1 MLLLL
6 IRLTF
11 LFLHMPLIVITL
23 GILLLFLLILVVR
36 LNAFIAFI
44 IAGLAIGIGQGM
56 ELNSIVLSI
65 EKGIGNTLGFLVMIL
80 GLGAMLGKLVA
91 ESGAAQKI
99 TNGLIHIFGVKK
111 TRIAV
116 MLTGFIVG
124 VTMFYSV
131 GFVILV
137 PLVFSVAAA
146 TGLSLISIALPMLAA
161 LSVTH
166 GFLPPHPAPSAL
178 SVMFEA
184 DIGKTLIYGVIIAV
198 PAILISGPFLTR
210 FIPKVEAKPLK
221 EFMATKMFSEQE
233 LPSFS
238 NSILTALLPVILIAL
253 STLILNFFTLEGVWF
268 SIIKFIGNPV
278 ISLLLTVLV
287 STYTLGIARGLKMKE
302 VMDIFGKAV
311 SGITM
316 VLLIIAGAGSLKQVL
331 IDSGVSEYIGKLLQ
345 ITSMSPLIIGWLIAT
360 LIRFSVGSATVAGLT
375 TAGIVLPLV
384 QSTGVSPEL
393 MVLSI
398 GSGSLMLSHVNDSGF
413 WLFKEYFNLNVKET
427 LSTWTVMETS
437 IGISGLIGVLILN
450 QFI

>member
-1 MLLLL
+1 
-6 IRLTF
+6 
-11 LFLHMPLIVITL
+11 MPLVVITL

-44 IAGLAIGIGQGM
+44 LVGLAIGIGQGM
-56 ELNSIVLSI
+56 ELNAIVESI

-99 TNGLIHIFGVKK
+99 TNGLIQLFGVKN
-111 TRIAV
+111 TRMAV

-137 PLVFSVAAA
+137 PLVFTVAAA

-166 GFLPPHPAPSAL
+166 GFLPPHPAPTAL

-184 DIGKTLIYGVIIAV
+184 DMGKTLIYGVIVAI
-198 PAILISGPFLTR
+198 PAILISGPILTR
-210 FIPKVEAKPLK
+210 FIPKVVAKPLK
-221 EFMATKMFSEQE
+221 EFMTTKVFSEEE

-238 NSILTALLPVILIAL
+238 NSILTALLPVILIAV
-253 STLILNFFTLEGVWF
+253 STLIVNFFPLDGLWL

-278 ISLLLTVLV
+278 IALLLTVLV
-287 STYTLGIARGLKMKE
+287 GTYTLGIARGLNMDGVMK
-302 VMDIFGKAV
+302 IYGAAV

-316 VLLIIAGAGSLKQVL
+316 VLLIIAGAGSLKQIL
-331 IDSGVSEYIGKLLQ
+331 IDSGVSEYIGNLLQ
-345 ITSMSPLIIGWLIAT
+345 ITSMSPLVIGWLIAT

-398 GSGSLMLSHVNDSGF
+398 GAGSLMLSHVNDSGF
-413 WLFKEYFNLNVKET
+413 WLFKEYFNLNIKET

-437 IGISGLIGVLILN
+437 IGISGLLGVLILN

>member
-1 MLLLL
+1 
-6 IRLTF
+6 
-11 LFLHMPLIVITL
+11 MPLVVITL

-44 IAGLAIGIGQGM
+44 LVGLAIGMGQGM
-56 ELNSIVLSI
+56 ELNAIVESI

-99 TNGLIHIFGVKK
+99 TNGLIQLFGIKN
-111 TRIAV
+111 TRMAV

-137 PLVFSVAAA
+137 PLVFTVAAA

-166 GFLPPHPAPSAL
+166 GFLPPHPAPTAL

-184 DIGKTLIYGVIIAV
+184 DMGKTLIYGVIVAI
-198 PAILISGPFLTR
+198 PAILISGPILTR

-221 EFMATKMFSEQE
+221 EFMTTKVFSEEE

-238 NSILTALLPVILIAL
+238 NSILTALLPVILIAV
-253 STLILNFFTLEGVWF
+253 STLIVNFFPLDGLWL

-278 ISLLLTVLV
+278 IALLLTVLV
-287 STYTLGIARGLKMKE
+287 GTYTLGIARGLNMDGVMK
-302 VMDIFGKAV
+302 IYGAAV

-316 VLLIIAGAGSLKQVL
+316 VLLIIAGAGSLKQIL
-331 IDSGVSEYIGKLLQ
+331 IDSGVSEYIGNLLQ
-345 ITSMSPLIIGWLIAT
+345 ITSMSPLVIGWLIAT

-398 GSGSLMLSHVNDSGF
+398 GAGSLMLSHVNDSGF
-413 WLFKEYFNLNVKET
+413 WLFKEYFNLNIKET

-437 IGISGLIGVLILN
+437 IGISGLLGVLILN

>member
-1 MLLLL
+1 
-6 IRLTF
+6 
-11 LFLHMPLIVITL
+11 MPLFIITL

-44 IAGLAIGIGQGM
+44 LVGLAIGIGQGM
-56 ELNSIVLSI
+56 ELNTIVQSI

-99 TNGLIHIFGVKK
+99 TNGLIHIFGVKNTK
-111 TRIAV
+111 IAV

-137 PLVFSVAAA
+137 PLVFTVATA

-184 DIGKTLIYGVIIAV
+184 DMGKTLIYGMIIAI
-198 PAILISGPFLTR
+198 PAILISGPVLTR

-221 EFMATKMFSEQE
+221 EFMTTRVFNEEE

-238 NSILTALLPVILIAL
+238 NSLITALLPVILIAF
-253 STLILNFFTLEGVWF
+253 STLSLNFFNIEGVWF
-268 SIIKFIGNPV
+268 SVIKFIGNPV
-278 ISLLLTVLV
+278 IALLLTVLV
-287 STYTLGIARGLKMKE
+287 ATYTLGIARGLKMDE
-302 VMDIFGKAV
+302 VMKIFGKAV

-316 VLLIIAGAGSLKQVL
+316 VLLIIAGAGSLKQIL
-331 IDSGVSEYIGKLLQ
+331 IDSGVSEYIGNLLQ

-384 QSTGVSPEL
+384 QSTAVSPEL
-393 MVLSI
+393 MVLAI

-437 IGISGLIGVLILN
+437 IGISGLVGVLILN

>member
-1 MLLLL
+1 
-6 IRLTF
+6 
-11 LFLHMPLIVITL
+11 MPLVVITL

-44 IAGLAIGIGQGM
+44 LVGLAIGIGQGM
-56 ELNSIVLSI
+56 ELNAIVESI

-99 TNGLIHIFGVKK
+99 TNGLIQLFGVKN
-111 TRIAV
+111 TRMAV

-137 PLVFSVAAA
+137 PLVFTVAAA

-166 GFLPPHPAPSAL
+166 GFLPPHPAPTAL

-184 DIGKTLIYGVIIAV
+184 DMGKTLIYGVIVAI
-198 PAILISGPFLTR
+198 PAILISGPILTR

-221 EFMATKMFSEQE
+221 EFMTTKVFSEEE

-238 NSILTALLPVILIAL
+238 NSILTALLPVILIAV
-253 STLILNFFTLEGVWF
+253 STLIVNFFPLEGLWL

-278 ISLLLTVLV
+278 IALLLTVLV
-287 STYTLGIARGLKMKE
+287 GTYTLGIARGLSMDGVMK
-302 VMDIFGKAV
+302 IYGTAV

-316 VLLIIAGAGSLKQVL
+316 VLLIIAGAGSLKQIL
-331 IDSGVSEYIGKLLQ
+331 IDSGVSEYIGNLLQ
-345 ITSMSPLIIGWLIAT
+345 ITSMSPLVIGWLIAT

-398 GSGSLMLSHVNDSGF
+398 GAGSLMLSHVNDSGF

-437 IGISGLIGVLILN
+437 IGISGLLGVLVLN

>member
-1 MLLLL
+1 
-6 IRLTF
+6 
-11 LFLHMPLIVITL
+11 MPLVVITL

-44 IAGLAIGIGQGM
+44 LVGLAIGIGQGM
-56 ELNSIVLSI
+56 ELNSIVQSI

-99 TNGLIHIFGVKK
+99 TNGLIQIFGIQN

-137 PLVFSVAAA
+137 PLVFTVAAA

-166 GFLPPHPAPSAL
+166 GFLPPHPAPTAL

-184 DIGKTLIYGVIIAV
+184 DMGKTLIYGVIIAI
-198 PAILISGPFLTR
+198 PAIIISGPILTR

-221 EFMATKMFSEQE
+221 EFMTTKLFEDEE
-233 LPSFS
+233 LPGFS
-238 NSILTALLPVILIAL
+238 NSIATALLPVILIAF
-253 STLILNFFTLEGVWF
+253 STLILNFFEIEGILF
-268 SIIKFIGNPV
+268 SVIKFTGNPV
-278 ISLLLTVLV
+278 IALLITVLV
-287 STYTLGIARGLKMKE
+287 ATYTLGIARGLRMDEIMK
-302 VMDIFGKAV
+302 IFGKAV

-316 VLLIIAGAGSLKQVL
+316 VLLIIAGAGSLKQIL
-331 IDSGVSEYIGKLLQ
+331 IDSGVSEYIGNLLQ

-384 QSTGVSPEL
+384 QSTAVSPEL
-393 MVLSI
+393 MVLAI

-427 LSTWTVMETS
+427 LTTWTVMETS
-437 IGISGLIGVLILN
+437 IGISGLVGVLILN

>member
-1 MLLLL
+1 
-6 IRLTF
+6 
-11 LFLHMPLIVITL
+11 MPLVVISL
-23 GILLLFLLILVVR
+23 GILFLFLLIIVLR

-44 IAGLAIGIGQGM
+44 LVSIAIGMGQGM
-56 ELNSIVLSI
+56 ELNAIVSSI

-99 TNGLIHIFGVKK
+99 TNGLIALFGIKN
-111 TRIAV
+111 TRTAV

-124 VTMFYSV
+124 ITMFYSV

-137 PLVFSVAAA
+137 PLVFTVASA

-184 DIGKTLIYGVIIAV
+184 DLGKTLLYGILVAI
-198 PAILISGPFLTR
+198 PAILISGPILTR

-221 EFMATKMFSEQE
+221 EFMASKVFEEEE
-233 LPSFS
+233 LPSLT
-238 NSILTALLPVILIAL
+238 NSLITALLPVILIGF
-253 STLILNFFTLEGVWF
+253 STLISSVMAEDHFLYSL
-268 SIIKFIGNPV
+268 IKFIGNPV
-278 ISLLLTVLV
+278 IALLLTVLIGI
-287 STYTLGIARGLKMKE
+287 YTLGIARGNSMEGIMK
-302 VMDIFGKAV
+302 IFGTAV

-316 VLLIIAGAGSLKQVL
+316 VLLIISGAGALKQIL
-331 IDSGVSEYIGKLLQ
+331 IDSGVSNYIGSLLE
-345 ITSMSPLIIGWLIAT
+345 ISSMSPLIIAWLIAT

-384 QSTGVSPEL
+384 QSSGVSPEL
-393 MVLSI
+393 MVLAI

-413 WLFKEYFNLNVKET
+413 WLFKEYFNLNIKET

-437 IGISGLIGVLILN
+437 IGISGLLGVLILEN
-450 QFI
+450 FIS

>member
-1 MLLLL
+1 
-6 IRLTF
+6 
-11 LFLHMPLIVITL
+11 MPLIIISL
-23 GILLLFLLILVVR
+23 GILFLFLLIIVFR

-44 IAGLAIGIGQGM
+44 LVSIAIGIGQGM
-56 ELNSIVLSI
+56 ELDAIVGSI

-99 TNGLIHIFGVKK
+99 TNGLISIFGIKN
-111 TRIAV
+111 TRTAV

-124 VTMFYSV
+124 ITMFYSV

-137 PLVFSVAAA
+137 PLVFTVATA

-184 DIGKTLIYGVIIAV
+184 DLGKTLIYGIIVAI
-198 PAILISGPFLTR
+198 PAIFISGPLLTR

-221 EFMATKMFSEQE
+221 EFMASKVFEEEE
-233 LPSFS
+233 LPSLS
-238 NSILTALLPVILIAL
+238 NSLITALLPVILIGF
-253 STLILNFFTLEGVWF
+253 STIVTSFIAVDHFLYST
-268 SIIKFIGNPV
+268 IKFIGNPV
-278 ISLLLTVLV
+278 IALLLTVLIGI
-287 STYTLGIARGLKMKE
+287 YTLGIARGNSMEGIMK
-302 VMDIFGKAV
+302 IFGTAV

-316 VLLIIAGAGSLKQVL
+316 VLLIISGAGALKQIL
-331 IDSGVSEYIGKLLQ
+331 IDSGVSNYIGSLLEL
-345 ITSMSPLIIGWLIAT
+345 TSMSPLIIAWLIAT

-384 QSTGVSPEL
+384 QSSGVSPEL
-393 MVLSI
+393 MVLAI

-413 WLFKEYFNLNVKET
+413 WLFKEYFNLSIKET

-437 IGISGLIGVLILN
+437 IGISGLLGVLILEN
-450 QFI
+450 FIV

>member
-1 MLLLL
+1 
-6 IRLTF
+6 
-11 LFLHMPLIVITL
+11 MPLVVITL
-23 GILLLFLLILVVR
+23 GILLLLLLILVVR

-44 IAGLAIGIGQGM
+44 LVGLAIGMGQGM
-56 ELNSIVLSI
+56 ELNAIVESI

-99 TNGLIHIFGVKK
+99 TNGLIQLFGVKN
-111 TRIAV
+111 TRMAV

-137 PLVFSVAAA
+137 PLVFTVAAA

-166 GFLPPHPAPSAL
+166 GFLPPHPAPTAL

-184 DIGKTLIYGVIIAV
+184 DMGKTLIYGVIVAI
-198 PAILISGPFLTR
+198 PAILISGPILTR

-221 EFMATKMFSEQE
+221 EFMTTKVFSEEE

-238 NSILTALLPVILIAL
+238 NSILTALLPVILIAV
-253 STLILNFFTLEGVWF
+253 STLIINFFPLEGLWL

-278 ISLLLTVLV
+278 IALLLTVLV
-287 STYTLGIARGLKMKE
+287 GTCTLGIARGLNMDGVMKIYGE
-302 VMDIFGKAV
+302 AV

-316 VLLIIAGAGSLKQVL
+316 VLLIIAGAGSLKQIL
-331 IDSGVSEYIGKLLQ
+331 IDSGVSDYIGNLLQ
-345 ITSMSPLIIGWLIAT
+345 ITSMSPLVIGWLIAT

-398 GSGSLMLSHVNDSGF
+398 GAGSLMLSHVNDSGF
-413 WLFKEYFNLNVKET
+413 WLFKEYFNLNIKET

-437 IGISGLIGVLILN
+437 IGISGLLGVLILN

>member
-1 MLLLL
+1 
-6 IRLTF
+6 
-11 LFLHMPLIVITL
+11 MPLIVITL
-23 GILLLFLLILVVR
+23 GILLLFFLILVVR

-44 IAGLAIGIGQGM
+44 LVGITIGIGQGM
-56 ELNSIVLSI
+56 EPNSIVESVEI
-65 EKGIGNTLGFLVMIL
+65 GIANTLGFLVMIL

-99 TNGLIHIFGVKK
+99 TNVLIEIFGVSN

-124 VTMFYSV
+124 ITMFYSV

-137 PLVFSVAAA
+137 PLVFTVASA

-184 DIGKTLIYGVIIAV
+184 DIGKTLVYGIIISIPV
-198 PAILISGPFLTR
+198 ILISGPFLTH

-221 EFMATKMFSEQE
+221 EFMATKIFLEDE
-233 LPSFS
+233 LPSFL
-238 NSILTALLPVILIAL
+238 NSILTALLPVILITF
-253 STLILNFFTLEGVWF
+253 STLILNFLNIEGVFF

-278 ISLLLTVLV
+278 IALLLTVLV
-287 STYTLGIARGLKMKE
+287 GTYTLGISRGLSMDE
-302 VMDIFGKAV
+302 VMKIFGKAV

-316 VLLIIAGAGSLKQVL
+316 ILLIIAGAGSLKQILV
-331 IDSGVSEYIGKLLQ
+331 DSGVSDYIANLLQ

-384 QSTGVSPEL
+384 KSTGVSPEL

-398 GSGSLMLSHVNDSGF
+398 GSGSLMLSHINDSGF

-437 IGISGLIGVLILN
+437 IGISGLVGVLILN
-450 QFI
+450 QFV

>member
-1 MLLLL
+1 
-6 IRLTF
+6 
-11 LFLHMPLIVITL
+11 MPLVVITL

-44 IAGLAIGIGQGM
+44 LVGLAIGMGQGM
-56 ELNSIVLSI
+56 ELNAIVDSI

-99 TNGLIHIFGVKK
+99 TNGLIKLFGLKN
-111 TRIAV
+111 TRMAV

-137 PLVFSVAAA
+137 PLVFTVAAA
-146 TGLSLISIALPMLAA
+146 TGFSLISIALPMLAA

-166 GFLPPHPAPSAL
+166 GFLPPHPAPTAL

-184 DIGKTLIYGVIIAV
+184 DMGKTLLYGLIVAI
-198 PAILISGPFLTR
+198 PAILISGPILTR

-221 EFMATKMFSEQE
+221 EFMTTKVFSEEE

-238 NSILTALLPVILIAL
+238 NSILTALLPVIIIAV
-253 STLILNFFTLEGVWF
+253 STLIVNFFPIEGMWL

-278 ISLLLTVLV
+278 IALLLTVLAG
-287 STYTLGIARGLKMKE
+287 TYTLGIARGLNMDGVMK
-302 VMDIFGKAV
+302 IYGAAV

-316 VLLIIAGAGSLKQVL
+316 VLLIIAGAGSLKQIL
-331 IDSGVSEYIGKLLQ
+331 IDSGVSEYIGNLLQ
-345 ITSMSPLIIGWLIAT
+345 ITSMSPLVIGWLIAT

-427 LSTWTVMETS
+427 LSSCTVMETS
-437 IGISGLIGVLILN
+437 IGISGLLGVLILN

>member
-1 MLLLL
+1 
-6 IRLTF
+6 
-11 LFLHMPLIVITL
+11 MPLVVITL
-23 GILLLFLLILVVR
+23 GILLLLLLILVVR

-44 IAGLAIGIGQGM
+44 LVGLAIGMGQGM
-56 ELNSIVLSI
+56 ELNAIVESI
-65 EKGIGNTLGFLVMIL
+65 EKGIGNTLGFLVIIL

-99 TNGLIHIFGVKK
+99 TNGLIQLFGVKN
-111 TRIAV
+111 TRMAV

-166 GFLPPHPAPSAL
+166 GFLPPHPAPTAL

-184 DIGKTLIYGVIIAV
+184 DMGKTLIYGVIVAI
-198 PAILISGPFLTR
+198 PAILISGPILTR

-221 EFMATKMFSEQE
+221 EFMTTKVFSEEE

-238 NSILTALLPVILIAL
+238 NSILTALLPVILIAV
-253 STLILNFFTLEGVWF
+253 STLIVNFFPLEGLWL

-278 ISLLLTVLV
+278 IALLLTVLV
-287 STYTLGIARGLKMKE
+287 GTYTLGIARGLNMDGVMKLY
-302 VMDIFGKAV
+302 GAAV

-316 VLLIIAGAGSLKQVL
+316 VLLIIAGAGSLKQIL
-331 IDSGVSEYIGKLLQ
+331 IDSGVSEYIGNLLQ
-345 ITSMSPLIIGWLIAT
+345 ITSMSPLVIGWLIAT

-398 GSGSLMLSHVNDSGF
+398 GAGSLMLSHVNDSGF
-413 WLFKEYFNLNVKET
+413 WLFKEYFNLNIKET

-437 IGISGLIGVLILN
+437 IGISGLLGVLILN

>member
-1 MLLLL
+1 
-6 IRLTF
+6 
-11 LFLHMPLIVITL
+11 MPLVVITL

-44 IAGLAIGIGQGM
+44 LVGLAIGMGQGM
-56 ELNSIVLSI
+56 ELNAIVESI

-99 TNGLIHIFGVKK
+99 TNGLIQLFGVKN
-111 TRIAV
+111 TRMAV

-137 PLVFSVAAA
+137 PLVFTVAAA

-166 GFLPPHPAPSAL
+166 GFLPPHPAPTAL

-184 DIGKTLIYGVIIAV
+184 DMGKTLIYGVIVAI
-198 PAILISGPFLTR
+198 PAILISGPILTR

-221 EFMATKMFSEQE
+221 EFMTTKVFSEEE

-238 NSILTALLPVILIAL
+238 NSILTALLPVILIAV
-253 STLILNFFTLEGVWF
+253 STLIVNFFPLDGLWL

-278 ISLLLTVLV
+278 IALLLTVLV
-287 STYTLGIARGLKMKE
+287 GTYTLGIARGLNMDGVMK
-302 VMDIFGKAV
+302 IYGAAV

-316 VLLIIAGAGSLKQVL
+316 VLLIIAGAGSLKQIL
-331 IDSGVSEYIGKLLQ
+331 IDSGVSEYIGNLLQ
-345 ITSMSPLIIGWLIAT
+345 ITSMSPLVIGWLIAT

-427 LSTWTVMETS
+427 LSSWTVMETS
-437 IGISGLIGVLILN
+437 IGIIGLLGVLILN

>member
-1 MLLLL
+1 
-6 IRLTF
+6 
-11 LFLHMPLIVITL
+11 V
-23 GILLLFLLILVVR
+23 
-36 LNAFIAFI
+36 
-44 IAGLAIGIGQGM
+44 GLAIGMGQGM
-56 ELNSIVLSI
+56 ELNAIVDSI

-99 TNGLIHIFGVKK
+99 TNGLIKLFGLKN
-111 TRIAV
+111 TRMAV

-137 PLVFSVAAA
+137 PLVFTVAAA
-146 TGLSLISIALPMLAA
+146 TGFSLISIALPMLAA

-166 GFLPPHPAPSAL
+166 GFLPPHPAPTAL

-184 DIGKTLIYGVIIAV
+184 DMGKTLLYGLIVAI
-198 PAILISGPFLTR
+198 PAILISGPILTR

-221 EFMATKMFSEQE
+221 EFMTTKVFSEEE

-238 NSILTALLPVILIAL
+238 NSILTALLPVILIAV
-253 STLILNFFTLEGVWF
+253 STLIVNFFPIEGMWL

-278 ISLLLTVLV
+278 IALLLTVLAG
-287 STYTLGIARGLKMKE
+287 TYTLGIARGLNIDGVMK
-302 VMDIFGKAV
+302 IYGAAV

-316 VLLIIAGAGSLKQVL
+316 VLLIIAGAGSLKQIL
-331 IDSGVSEYIGKLLQ
+331 IDSGVSEYIGNLLQ
-345 ITSMSPLIIGWLIAT
+345 ITSMSPLVIGWLIAT

-427 LSTWTVMETS
+427 LSSWTVMETS
-437 IGISGLIGVLILN
+437 IGISGLLGVFILN

>member
-1 MLLLL
+1 
-6 IRLTF
+6 
-11 LFLHMPLIVITL
+11 V
-23 GILLLFLLILVVR
+23 
-36 LNAFIAFI
+36 
-44 IAGLAIGIGQGM
+44 GLAIGIGQGM
-56 ELNSIVLSI
+56 ELNAIVESI
-65 EKGIGNTLGFLVMIL
+65 EKGIGNTLGFLVIIL

-99 TNGLIHIFGVKK
+99 TNGLIQLFGVKN

-137 PLVFSVAAA
+137 PLVFTVAAA

-166 GFLPPHPAPSAL
+166 GFLPPHPAPTAL

-184 DIGKTLIYGVIIAV
+184 DMGKTLIYGVIVAI
-198 PAILISGPFLTR
+198 PAILISGPILTR

-221 EFMATKMFSEQE
+221 EFMTTKVFSEVE

-238 NSILTALLPVILIAL
+238 NSILTALLPVILIAV
-253 STLILNFFTLEGVWF
+253 STLIVNFFPLEGLWL

-278 ISLLLTVLV
+278 IALLLTVLV
-287 STYTLGIARGLKMKE
+287 GTYTLGIARGLSMDGVMK
-302 VMDIFGKAV
+302 IYGTAV

-316 VLLIIAGAGSLKQVL
+316 VLLIIAGAGSLKQIL
-331 IDSGVSEYIGKLLQ
+331 IDSGVSEYIGNLLQ
-345 ITSMSPLIIGWLIAT
+345 ITSMSPLVIGWLIAT

-398 GSGSLMLSHVNDSGF
+398 GAGSLMLSHVNDSGF

-427 LSTWTVMETS
+427 LSTWTIMETS
-437 IGISGLIGVLILN
+437 IGISGLLGVLVLN

>member
-1 MLLLL
+1 
-6 IRLTF
+6 
-11 LFLHMPLIVITL
+11 MPLVIISL
-23 GILLLFLLILVVR
+23 GILFLFLLIIVFR

-44 IAGLAIGIGQGM
+44 LVSIAIGIGQGM
-56 ELNSIVLSI
+56 ELNAIVSSI

-99 TNGLIHIFGVKK
+99 TNGLISLFGIKN
-111 TRIAV
+111 TRTAV

-124 VTMFYSV
+124 ITMFYSV

-137 PLVFSVAAA
+137 PLVFTVATA

-178 SVMFEA
+178 SIMFEA
-184 DIGKTLIYGVIIAV
+184 DLGKTLIYGIVVAI
-198 PAILISGPFLTR
+198 PAIIISGPVLTR
-210 FIPKVEAKPLK
+210 FIPKVDAKPLK
-221 EFMATKMFSEQE
+221 EFMASKVFEEDE
-233 LPSFS
+233 LPSLS
-238 NSILTALLPVILIAL
+238 NSLITALLPVILIGF
-253 STLILNFFTLEGVWF
+253 STVIGNFIATDHFLY

-278 ISLLLTVLV
+278 IALLLTVLIGI
-287 STYTLGIARGLKMKE
+287 YTLGIARGNTMEGIMK
-302 VMDIFGKAV
+302 IFGTAV

-316 VLLIIAGAGSLKQVL
+316 VLLIISGAGALKQIL
-331 IDSGVSEYIGKLLQ
+331 IDSGVSNYIGSLLEL
-345 ITSMSPLIIGWLIAT
+345 TSMSPLIIAWLIAT

-384 QSTGVSPEL
+384 QSSGVSPEL
-393 MVLSI
+393 MVLAI

-413 WLFKEYFNLNVKET
+413 WLFKEYFNLSVKET
-427 LSTWTVMETS
+427 LLTWTVMETS
-437 IGISGLIGVLILN
+437 IGITGLLGVLILEN
-450 QFI
+450 FI

>member
-1 MLLLL
+1 
-6 IRLTF
+6 
-11 LFLHMPLIVITL
+11 MPLIVITL
-23 GILLLFLLILVVR
+23 GILLLFFLILVVR

-44 IAGLAIGIGQGM
+44 LVGLAIGIGQGM
-56 ELNSIVLSI
+56 ELNSIVESI
-65 EKGIGNTLGFLVMIL
+65 QIGIGNTLGFLVMIL

-99 TNGLIHIFGVKK
+99 TNVLIEIFGVSN

-124 VTMFYSV
+124 ITMFYSV

-137 PLVFSVAAA
+137 PLVFSVASA

-184 DIGKTLIYGVIIAV
+184 DIGKTLVYGITISIPV
-198 PAILISGPFLTR
+198 ILISGPFLTR

-221 EFMATKMFSEQE
+221 EFMTTKVFSDDE
-233 LPSFS
+233 LPTFS
-238 NSILTALLPVILIAL
+238 NSILTALLPVILIAF
-253 STLILNFFTLEGVWF
+253 STITLNFFNIEGVWF

-278 ISLLLTVLV
+278 ISLLLTVLIG
-287 STYTLGIARGLKMKE
+287 TYTLGIARGVMIDE
-302 VMDIFGKAV
+302 VMKIFGTAI

-316 VLLIIAGAGSLKQVL
+316 ILLIIAGAGSLKQILV
-331 IDSGVSEYIGKLLQ
+331 DSGVSDYIGNLLQ

-384 QSTGVSPEL
+384 KSTGVSPEL

-398 GSGSLMLSHVNDSGF
+398 GSGSLMLSHINDSGF

-437 IGISGLIGVLILN
+437 IGISGLVGVLILN

>member
-1 MLLLL
+1 
-6 IRLTF
+6 
-11 LFLHMPLIVITL
+11 MPLVVITL
-23 GILLLFLLILVVR
+23 GILLLFILILVVR

-44 IAGLAIGIGQGM
+44 LVGLAIGMGQGM
-56 ELNSIVLSI
+56 ELNAIVQSI

-99 TNGLIHIFGVKK
+99 TNGLIQLFGVKN

-137 PLVFSVAAA
+137 PLVFTVAAA

-166 GFLPPHPAPSAL
+166 GFLPPHPAPTAL

-184 DIGKTLIYGVIIAV
+184 DIGKTLIYGVIIAI
-198 PAILISGPFLTR
+198 PAILISGPLLTK

-221 EFMATKMFSEQE
+221 EFMTTKVFSDEE

-238 NSILTALLPVILIAL
+238 NSILTALFPVILIAI
-253 STLILNFFTLEGVWF
+253 STLILNFFEIEGLWF

-278 ISLLLTVLV
+278 IALLLTVLV
-287 STYTLGIARGLKMKE
+287 GTYSLGISRGLKMDE
-302 VMDIFGKAV
+302 VMKIFAKAV

-316 VLLIIAGAGSLKQVL
+316 VLLIIAGAGSLKQIL
-331 IDSGVSEYIGKLLQ
+331 IDSGVSGYIGNLLQ

-384 QSTGVSPEL
+384 QTTGVSPEL
-393 MVLSI
+393 MVLAI

-413 WLFKEYFNLNVKET
+413 WLFKEYFNLNVKDT

-450 QFI
+450 QFVN

>member
-1 MLLLL
+1 
-6 IRLTF
+6 
-11 LFLHMPLIVITL
+11 MPLVVITL

-44 IAGLAIGIGQGM
+44 LVGLAIGMGQGM
-56 ELNSIVLSI
+56 ELNAIVDSI

-99 TNGLIHIFGVKK
+99 TNGLIKLFGLKN
-111 TRIAV
+111 TRMAV

-137 PLVFSVAAA
+137 PLVFTVAAA
-146 TGLSLISIALPMLAA
+146 TGFSLISIALPMLAA

-166 GFLPPHPAPSAL
+166 GFLPPHPAPTAL

-184 DIGKTLIYGVIIAV
+184 DMGKTLLYGLIVAI
-198 PAILISGPFLTR
+198 PAILISGPILTR

-221 EFMATKMFSEQE
+221 EFMTTKVFSEEE
-233 LPSFS
+233 LPSIS
-238 NSILTALLPVILIAL
+238 NSILTALLPVILIAV
-253 STLILNFFTLEGVWF
+253 STLIVNFFPIEGMWL

-278 ISLLLTVLV
+278 IALLLTVLAG
-287 STYTLGIARGLKMKE
+287 TYTLGIARGLNMDGVMK
-302 VMDIFGKAV
+302 IYGAAV

-316 VLLIIAGAGSLKQVL
+316 VLLIIAGAGSLKQIL
-331 IDSGVSEYIGKLLQ
+331 IDSGVSEYIGNLLQ
-345 ITSMSPLIIGWLIAT
+345 ITSMSPLVIGWLIAT

-427 LSTWTVMETS
+427 LSSWTVMETS
-437 IGISGLIGVLILN
+437 IGIIGLLGVLILN

>member
-1 MLLLL
+1 
-6 IRLTF
+6 
-11 LFLHMPLIVITL
+11 MPLIIISL
-23 GILLLFLLILVVR
+23 GILFLFLLIIVFR

-44 IAGLAIGIGQGM
+44 LVSIAIGIGQGM
-56 ELNSIVLSI
+56 ELDAIVGSI
-65 EKGIGNTLGFLVMIL
+65 EKGIGNTLGFLLMIL

-99 TNGLIHIFGVKK
+99 TNGLISIFGIKN
-111 TRIAV
+111 TRTAV

-124 VTMFYSV
+124 ITMFYSV

-137 PLVFSVAAA
+137 PLVFTVATA

-184 DIGKTLIYGVIIAV
+184 DLGKTLIYGVIVAI
-198 PAILISGPFLTR
+198 PAILISGPLLTR

-221 EFMATKMFSEQE
+221 EFMASKVFEEEE
-233 LPSFS
+233 LPSLS
-238 NSILTALLPVILIAL
+238 NSLITALLPVILIGF
-253 STLILNFFTLEGVWF
+253 STIVTSFIAVDHFLYST
-268 SIIKFIGNPV
+268 IKFIGNPV
-278 ISLLLTVLV
+278 IALLLTVLIGI
-287 STYTLGIARGLKMKE
+287 YTLGIARGNSMEGIMK
-302 VMDIFGKAV
+302 IFGTAV

-316 VLLIIAGAGSLKQVL
+316 VLLIISGAGALKQIL
-331 IDSGVSEYIGKLLQ
+331 IDSGVSNYIGSLLEL
-345 ITSMSPLIIGWLIAT
+345 TSMSPLIIAWLIAT

-384 QSTGVSPEL
+384 QSSGVSPEL
-393 MVLSI
+393 MVLAI

-413 WLFKEYFNLNVKET
+413 WLFKEYFNLSIKET

-437 IGISGLIGVLILN
+437 IGISGLLGVLILEN
-450 QFI
+450 FIV

>member
-1 MLLLL
+1 
-6 IRLTF
+6 
-11 LFLHMPLIVITL
+11 MPLVVITL

-44 IAGLAIGIGQGM
+44 LVGLAIGIGQGM
-56 ELNSIVLSI
+56 ELNAIVDSI

-99 TNGLIHIFGVKK
+99 TNGLIELFGLKN
-111 TRIAV
+111 TRMAV

-137 PLVFSVAAA
+137 PLVFTVAAA
-146 TGLSLISIALPMLAA
+146 TGFSLISIALPMLAA

-166 GFLPPHPAPSAL
+166 GFLPPHPAPTAL

-184 DIGKTLIYGVIIAV
+184 DMGKTLLYGLIVAI
-198 PAILISGPFLTR
+198 PAILISGPILTR

-221 EFMATKMFSEQE
+221 EFMTTKVFSEEE

-238 NSILTALLPVILIAL
+238 NSILTALLPVIIIAV
-253 STLILNFFTLEGVWF
+253 STLIVNFFPIEGMWL

-278 ISLLLTVLV
+278 IALLLTVLAG
-287 STYTLGIARGLKMKE
+287 TYTLGIARGLNMDGVMK
-302 VMDIFGKAV
+302 IYGAAV

-316 VLLIIAGAGSLKQVL
+316 VLLIIAGAGSLKQIL
-331 IDSGVSEYIGKLLQ
+331 IDSGVSEYIGNLLQ
-345 ITSMSPLIIGWLIAT
+345 ITSMSPLVIGWLIAT

-427 LSTWTVMETS
+427 LSSWTVMETS
-437 IGISGLIGVLILN
+437 IGISGLLGVLILN

>member
-1 MLLLL
+1 
-6 IRLTF
+6 
-11 LFLHMPLIVITL
+11 MPLVVITL

-44 IAGLAIGIGQGM
+44 LVGLAIGIGQGM
-56 ELNSIVLSI
+56 ELNSIVQSI

-80 GLGAMLGKLVA
+80 GLGAMLGKLVS

-99 TNGLIHIFGVKK
+99 TNGLIQIFGIQN

-137 PLVFSVAAA
+137 PLVFTVASA

-166 GFLPPHPAPSAL
+166 GFLPPHPAPTAL

-184 DIGKTLIYGVIIAV
+184 DMGKTLIYGVIIAI
-198 PAILISGPFLTR
+198 PAIIISGPILTR

-221 EFMATKMFSEQE
+221 EFMTTKVFEEEE
-233 LPSFS
+233 LPGFS
-238 NSILTALLPVILIAL
+238 NSIVTALLPVILIAF
-253 STLILNFFTLEGVWF
+253 STLILNFFEIEGILF
-268 SIIKFIGNPV
+268 SVIKFIGNPV
-278 ISLLLTVLV
+278 IALLITVLV
-287 STYTLGIARGLKMKE
+287 ATYTLGIARGLRMDE
-302 VMDIFGKAV
+302 VMKIFGKAV

-316 VLLIIAGAGSLKQVL
+316 VLLIIAGAGSLKQIL
-331 IDSGVSEYIGKLLQ
+331 IDSGVSEYIGNLLQ

-384 QSTGVSPEL
+384 QSTAVSPEL
-393 MVLSI
+393 MVLAI

-437 IGISGLIGVLILN
+437 IGTSGLVGVLILN

>member
-1 MLLLL
+1 
-6 IRLTF
+6 
-11 LFLHMPLIVITL
+11 MPLLVITL

-44 IAGLAIGIGQGM
+44 IVGLAIGMGQGM
-56 ELNSIVLSI
+56 ELNSIVQSI

-99 TNGLIHIFGVKK
+99 TNGLIQLFGVKN
-111 TRIAV
+111 TRFAV

-137 PLVFSVAAA
+137 PLVFTVAAA

-166 GFLPPHPAPSAL
+166 GFLPPHPAPTAL

-184 DIGKTLIYGVIIAV
+184 DMGKTLIYGVIVAI
-198 PAILISGPFLTR
+198 PAILISGPILTR
-210 FIPKVEAKPLK
+210 LIPKVDAKPLK
-221 EFMATKMFSEQE
+221 EFMTNKVFSEDE

-238 NSILTALLPVILIAL
+238 NSILTALLPVILIAF
-253 STLILNFFTLEGVWF
+253 STLILNFFNLEGIWF
-268 SIIKFIGNPV
+268 SLIKFLGNPV
-278 ISLLLTVLV
+278 IALLLTVLV
-287 STYTLGIARGLKMKE
+287 GTYTLGIARGLKMDE
-302 VMDIFGKAV
+302 VMKIFSTAV

-316 VLLIIAGAGSLKQVL
+316 VLLIIAGAGSLKQIL
-331 IDSGVSEYIGKLLQ
+331 IDSGVSEYIGNLLQ
-345 ITSMSPLIIGWLIAT
+345 ITSMSPLVIGWLIAT

-393 MVLSI
+393 MVLAI

-413 WLFKEYFNLNVKET
+413 WLFKEYFNLNIKET

-437 IGISGLIGVLILN
+437 IGISGLVGVLILN

>member
-1 MLLLL
+1 
-6 IRLTF
+6 
-11 LFLHMPLIVITL
+11 MPLVVITL

-44 IAGLAIGIGQGM
+44 LVGLAIGIGQGM
-56 ELNSIVLSI
+56 ELNSIVQSI

-99 TNGLIHIFGVKK
+99 TNGLIQIFGIQN

-137 PLVFSVAAA
+137 PLVFTVASA

-166 GFLPPHPAPSAL
+166 GFLPPHPAPTAL

-184 DIGKTLIYGVIIAV
+184 DMGKTLIYGVIIAI
-198 PAILISGPFLTR
+198 PAIIISGPILTR

-221 EFMATKMFSEQE
+221 EFMTTKVFEEEE
-233 LPSFS
+233 LPGFS
-238 NSILTALLPVILIAL
+238 NSIVTALLPVILIAF
-253 STLILNFFTLEGVWF
+253 STLILNFFEIEGILF
-268 SIIKFIGNPV
+268 SVIKFIGNPV
-278 ISLLLTVLV
+278 IALLITVLV
-287 STYTLGIARGLKMKE
+287 ATYTLGIARGLRMDE
-302 VMDIFGKAV
+302 VMKIFGKAV

-316 VLLIIAGAGSLKQVL
+316 VLLIIAGAGSLKQIL
-331 IDSGVSEYIGKLLQ
+331 IDSGVSEYIGNLLQ

-384 QSTGVSPEL
+384 QSTAVSPEL
-393 MVLSI
+393 MVLAI

-437 IGISGLIGVLILN
+437 IGISGLVGVLILN